1 MKAREEPVALW
12 KGIAG
17 TAISGFALLLTFLV
31 FLFWYLLNKVLPD
44 WAVIIIFVAFLVCLF
59 SLVISINNI
68 REAVEYKK
76 TIEDLERVR
85 LEKVR
90 LEKEGA
96 TKSEILHKLLSEG
109 KITIEEYDEL
119 NK

>member
-1 MKAREEPVALW
+1 MSTNTKEPVALW

-31 FLFWYLLNKVLPD
+31 FMFWYLLNKVLPD

-68 REAVEYKK
+68 REAVEYKRF
-76 TIEDLERVR
+76 IEELEA
-85 LEKVR
+85 KSP
-90 LEKEGA
+90 KKDSA
-96 TKSEILHKLLSEG
+96 TKNEILHRLLSEG